1 MEIYMS
7 IQGGGITDRIKNL
20 GIRGNEIF
28 LFPKLWVLT
37 SDFFGVKK
45 EE

>member
-1 MEIYMS
+1 MS
-7 IQGGGITDRIKNL
+7 IQGGGITDRIKNV
-20 GIRGNEIF
+20 GIRGEQNI
-28 LFPKLWVLT
+28 LFPKFWVLT